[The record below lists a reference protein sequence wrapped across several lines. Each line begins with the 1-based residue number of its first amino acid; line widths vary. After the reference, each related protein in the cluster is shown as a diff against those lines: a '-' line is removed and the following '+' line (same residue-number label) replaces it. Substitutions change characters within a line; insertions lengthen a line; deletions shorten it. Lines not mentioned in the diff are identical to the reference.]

1 MILVSILGFCVVF
14 HFLAHYFKPYSRLKM
29 IKDAK
34 RVLIVTSHP
43 DDETMFFGPT
53 ILSLCRGKSNFES
66 KNLFLLCMSTGDHK
80 NIGSKRKFELYNACK
95 ILGIPEENI
104 TILRHGISGHKNHS
118 SIYSAMAYLVMENR
132 LPSATKVFAL
142 RSVNVLRKY
151 SSLLDVPMSFILASV
166 VYTASVKDW
175 CILHKAMAAHGSQN
189 VWFRK
194 LYMLFSRYILI
205 NTFDQIKTGNQAS
218 VNATTHGNQM
228 NFRRQNSLEKR
239 KTN

>member
-104 TILRHGISGHKNHS
+104 TILR
-118 SIYSAMAYLVMENR
+118 YLDTLWRGRTLV
-132 LPSATKVFAL
+132 L
-142 RSVNVLRKY
+142 RSLYLFSEITQLQKR
-151 SSLLDVPMSFILASV
+151 FILV
-166 VYTASVKDW
+166 IRGYEM
-175 CILHKAMAAHGSQN
+175 ILEFDGA
-189 VWFRK
+189 RK
-194 LYMLFSRYILI
+194 LCQKEYFKQHMHTKSTLF
-205 NTFDQIKTGNQAS
+205 
-218 VNATTHGNQM
+218 
-228 NFRRQNSLEKR
+228 
-239 KTN
+239 

>member
-1 MILVSILGFCVVF
+1 
-14 HFLAHYFKPYSRLKM
+14 
-29 IKDAK
+29 
-34 RVLIVTSHP
+34 
-43 DDETMFFGPT
+43 
-53 ILSLCRGKSNFES
+53 
-66 KNLFLLCMSTGDHK
+66 
-80 NIGSKRKFELYNACK
+80 
-95 ILGIPEENI
+95 
-104 TILRHGISGHKNHS
+104 
-118 SIYSAMAYLVMENR
+118 MAYLGKCSTYISHKILDSSNGNKTTALFFPRMFVYKHIIYDISVMENR